1 MKRGILFKP
10 WVAWEDLN
18 ICNVAEDNGL
28 KVVKLNA
35 YAMVKSRTTLGSDIY
50 IWNDSDMITRN
61 SSRDCDEKKIVKLIS
76 RFIKS
81 IKIAKVYGEPFL
93 DVPVPKP
100 FENGTCL
107 YWVENLDDLQLLIQ
121 DDTNITLVLKMTTL
135 LKSGFKNILEIEEWI
150 TQKLEKG
157 RANHLSVAS
166 THKPVV
172 LKDFCIIHVRYPM
185 KRKTIEN
192 VESVERILPEPTMNK
207 KSLQSSSSSIETQ
220 NVVAMFN
227 RFNAQLIK
235 MTTRVDNLEND
246 LKKEKDDHKKTKETL
261 KNLENDLKK
270 GKDDHKKAKET
281 LKLVQD
287 DLKLTKD
294 ELKESKEPKPS
305 TSRGSTKRRLEPLP
319 DQRKINSM
327 LPSTPKKQKR

>member
-18 ICNVAEDNGL
+18 ICSVAEDHGL
-28 KVVKLNA
+28 TVVKLNA
-35 YAMVKSRTTLGSDIY
+35 YAMVKSRTTLGNDIY
-50 IWNDSDMITRN
+50 IWNDSDMITGN
-61 SSRDCDEKKIVKLIS
+61 SSSDSNEKKIAKTMV

-81 IKIAKVYGEPFL
+81 IKIAKVYGEIFL

-107 YWVENLDDLQLLIQ
+107 YWVENLDDLQLLRQ
-121 DDTNITLVLKMTTL
+121 DDTNITLLLKMTTL
-135 LKSGFKNILEIEEWI
+135 LKSGLKNIFEIEEWI

-157 RANHLSVAS
+157 KANHFSVAS
-166 THKPVV
+166 SHKPVV

-192 VESVERILPEPTMNK
+192 VENVERILPEPTMNK
-207 KSLQSSSSSIETQ
+207 KSLQSSSSPIDTYETQ
-220 NVVAMFN
+220 NGVAMFN
-227 RFNAQLIK
+227 KHLKSIKDEFNAKLIK
-235 MTTRVDNLEND
+235 INSRVDTLEND
-246 LKKEKDDHKKTKETL
+246 LKKEKDDHKKTKEI
-261 KNLENDLKK
+261 
-270 GKDDHKKAKET
+270 

-305 TSRGSTKRRLEPLP
+305 TARGSTKRRLEPAP

-327 LPSTPKKQKR
+327 LPSTPKKQKE

>member
-1 MKRGILFKP
+1 M
-10 WVAWEDLN
+10 
-18 ICNVAEDNGL
+18 
-28 KVVKLNA
+28 
-35 YAMVKSRTTLGSDIY
+35 
-50 IWNDSDMITRN
+50 
-61 SSRDCDEKKIVKLIS
+61 
-76 RFIKS
+76 
-81 IKIAKVYGEPFL
+81 YGEPFL

-135 LKSGFKNILEIEEWI
+135 LKSGLKNIFEIEEWI

-157 RANHLSVAS
+157 KANHLSVAS

-185 KRKTIEN
+185 KRKNNEN
-192 VESVERILPEPTMNK
+192 VERT
-207 KSLQSSSSSIETQ
+207 SLQS
-220 NVVAMFN
+220 VVAMFN
-227 RFNAQLIK
+227 KFNAQLIK
-235 MTTRVDNLEND
+235 INTRVDTLEND
-246 LKKEKDDHKKTKETL
+246 LKKEKDDHKKT
-261 KNLENDLKK
+261 
-270 GKDDHKKAKET
+270 KET

-305 TSRGSTKRRLEPLP
+305 TARGSTKRRLEPLP

-327 LPSTPKKQKR
+327 LPSTPKKQKQ

>member
-18 ICNVAEDNGL
+18 ICSVAEDHGL
-28 KVVKLNA
+28 TVVKLNA
-35 YAMVKSRTTLGSDIY
+35 YAMVKSRTTLGNDIY
-50 IWNDSDMITRN
+50 IWNDSDMITGN
-61 SSRDCDEKKIVKLIS
+61 SSSDSNEKKIAKTMV
-76 RFIKS
+76 RYIKS
-81 IKIAKVYGEPFL
+81 IKVAKVYGVPFL

-100 FENGTCL
+100 FKNGTCL
-107 YWVENLDDLQLLIQ
+107 YWVENLDDLQLLRQ
-121 DDTNITLVLKMTTL
+121 DDTNITLVLKMATL
-135 LKSGFKNILEIEEWI
+135 LKSGLKNIFEIEEWI

-157 RANHLSVAS
+157 KANHFSVAS
-166 THKPVV
+166 SHKPVV

-192 VESVERILPEPTMNK
+192 VENVERILPEPTMNK
-207 KSLQSSSSSIETQ
+207 KSLQSSSSPIDTYETQ
-220 NVVAMFN
+220 NGVAMFN
-227 RFNAQLIK
+227 KHLKSIKDEFNAKLIK
-235 MTTRVDNLEND
+235 INSRVDTLEND
-246 LKKEKDDHKKTKETL
+246 LKKEKDDHKKTKEI
-261 KNLENDLKK
+261 
-270 GKDDHKKAKET
+270 

-305 TSRGSTKRRLEPLP
+305 TSRGSTKRRLEPAP

-327 LPSTPKKQKR
+327 LPSTPKKQKE

>member
-18 ICNVAEDNGL
+18 ICSVAEDHGL
-28 KVVKLNA
+28 TVVKLNA
-35 YAMVKSRTTLGSDIY
+35 YAMVKSRTTLGNDIY
-50 IWNDSDMITRN
+50 IWNDSDMITGN
-61 SSRDCDEKKIVKLIS
+61 SSSDSNEKKIAKTMV
-76 RFIKS
+76 RYIKS
-81 IKIAKVYGEPFL
+81 IKVAKVYGVPFL

-100 FENGTCL
+100 FKNGTCL
-107 YWVENLDDLQLLIQ
+107 YWVENLDDLQLLRQ
-121 DDTNITLVLKMTTL
+121 DDTNITLVLKMATL
-135 LKSGFKNILEIEEWI
+135 LKSGLKNIFEIEEWI

-157 RANHLSVAS
+157 KANHFSVAS
-166 THKPVV
+166 SHKPVV

-192 VESVERILPEPTMNK
+192 VERILPEPTMNK
-207 KSLQSSSSSIETQ
+207 KSLQSSSSPIDTYETQ
-220 NVVAMFN
+220 NGVAMFN
-227 RFNAQLIK
+227 KHLKSIKDEFNAKLIK
-235 MTTRVDNLEND
+235 INSRVDTLEND
-246 LKKEKDDHKKTKETL
+246 LKKEKDDHKKTKEI
-261 KNLENDLKK
+261 
-270 GKDDHKKAKET
+270 

-305 TSRGSTKRRLEPLP
+305 TSRGSTKRRLEPAP

-327 LPSTPKKQKR
+327 LPSTPKKQKE

>member
-18 ICNVAEDNGL
+18 ICSVAEDHGL
-28 KVVKLNA
+28 TVVKLNA
-35 YAMVKSRTTLGSDIY
+35 YAMVKSRTTLGNDIY
-50 IWNDSDMITRN
+50 IWNDSDMITGN
-61 SSRDCDEKKIVKLIS
+61 SSSDSNEKKIAKTMV
-76 RFIKS
+76 RYIKS
-81 IKIAKVYGEPFL
+81 IKVAKVYGVPFL

-100 FENGTCL
+100 FKNGTCL
-107 YWVENLDDLQLLIQ
+107 YWVENLDDLQLLRQ
-121 DDTNITLVLKMTTL
+121 DDTNITLVLKMATL
-135 LKSGFKNILEIEEWI
+135 LKSGLKNIFEIEEWI

-157 RANHLSVAS
+157 KANHFSVAS
-166 THKPVV
+166 SHKPVV

-192 VESVERILPEPTMNK
+192 VENVERILPEPTMNK
-207 KSLQSSSSSIETQ
+207 KSLQSSSSPIDTYETQ
-220 NVVAMFN
+220 NGVAMFN
-227 RFNAQLIK
+227 KHLKSIKDEFNAKLIK
-235 MTTRVDNLEND
+235 INSRVDTLEND
-246 LKKEKDDHKKTKETL
+246 LKKEKDDHKKTKEI
-261 KNLENDLKK
+261 
-270 GKDDHKKAKET
+270 

-305 TSRGSTKRRLEPLP
+305 TARGSTKRRLEPAP

-327 LPSTPKKQKR
+327 LPSTPKKQKE

>member
-18 ICNVAEDNGL
+18 ICSVAEDHGL
-28 KVVKLNA
+28 TVVKLNA

-100 FENGTCL
+100 FENDTCL

-135 LKSGFKNILEIEEWI
+135 LKSGLKNIFEIEEWI

-157 RANHLSVAS
+157 KANHLSVAS

-207 KSLQSSSSSIETQ
+207 KSLQSSSSPIDTDEKQ

-227 RFNAQLIK
+227 KHFKSLKYEFSAQLININ
-235 MTTRVDNLEND
+235 TRVDNLEND
-246 LKKEKDDHKKTKETL
+246 LKKEKDDHKRT
-261 KNLENDLKK
+261 
-270 GKDDHKKAKET
+270 KET

-287 DLKLTKD
+287 DLKLTMD
-294 ELKESKEPKPS
+294 ELRECKEPKPS
-305 TSRGSTKRRLEPLP
+305 TSRGSAKKRFEPSP

-327 LPSTPKKQKR
+327 LPSTPKKQKQ